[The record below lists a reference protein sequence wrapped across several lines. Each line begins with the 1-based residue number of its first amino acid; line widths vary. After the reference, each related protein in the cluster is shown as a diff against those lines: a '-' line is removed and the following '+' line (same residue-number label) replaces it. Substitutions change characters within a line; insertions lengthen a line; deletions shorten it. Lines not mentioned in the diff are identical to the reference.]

1 MSKKAMHPGELINS
15 AYLKRHNMSCRE
27 LASRLD
33 VAASTLN
40 RILTGKIGVST
51 DMALRLSKCVGR
63 TPEAWL
69 MVQQKHD
76 LFVARKNANLKN
88 VRKIKG

>member
-1 MSKKAMHPGELINS
+1 MSKKPAHPGEVIQS
-15 AYLKRHNMSCRE
+15 AYLKRHHMSCRE
-27 LASRLD
+27 LAGKLD

-51 DMALRLSKCVGR
+51 DMALRLSKCIGR

-69 MVQQKHD
+69 NIQQKHD
-76 LFVARKNANLKN
+76 LFVARKHANLKN
-88 VRKIKG
+88 VQKI

>member
-1 MSKKAMHPGELINS
+1 MSKKPVHPGELINAS
-15 AYLKRHNMSCRE
+15 YLKKHHMSCRE
-27 LASRLD
+27 LASHLD

-51 DMALRLSKCVGR
+51 DMALRLSKCLGR

-69 MVQQKHD
+69 NIQQKHD
-76 LFVARKNANLKN
+76 LFVARKHASHKN
-88 VRKIKG
+88 VRKI